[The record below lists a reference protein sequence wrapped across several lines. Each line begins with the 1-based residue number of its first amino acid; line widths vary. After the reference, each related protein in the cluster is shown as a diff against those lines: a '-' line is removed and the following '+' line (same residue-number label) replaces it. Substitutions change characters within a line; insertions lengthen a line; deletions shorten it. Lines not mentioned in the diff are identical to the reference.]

1 MAVVDIHSGTAE
13 ERVRALMA
21 LIDVDTVDE
30 NIFEGRRKQ
39 GGVGRIF
46 GGEVI
51 AQALAAACKTVA
63 SDRAVHSL
71 HAYFLRGGDETR
83 SSRYKVDADFDG
95 RSFSNR
101 RVVATQNDKVILNL
115 TASFHCPEDGR
126 NHQAEMPDVPGPNGL
141 AGLPELLR
149 QYRDGS
155 GKQPRA
161 ASFIARP
168 WPFDMRPV
176 GPMAMM
182 PSEPREPETA
192 FWFRAA
198 APVEAPQWMHRAMLA
213 FLSDI
218 GLLSS
223 ATLPHGRFD
232 IEAASLDH
240 SIWFHDDV
248 NVDEWMLY
256 QIQSPWSGGAR
267 GLGLGRVFGKD
278 GRLIASMAQEGLMRD
293 RALSVR

>member
-1 MAVVDIHSGTAE
+1 MTVVDIHSGTPE
-13 ERVRALMA
+13 DRVAALMA

-30 NIFEGRRKQ
+30 SLFEGRRKT
-39 GGVGRIF
+39 GGVGRIY

-63 SDRAVHSL
+63 ADRDVHSL
-71 HAYFLRGGDETR
+71 HAYFLRGGDETH

-115 TASFHCPEDGR
+115 TASFHGPEVGR
-126 NHQAEMPDVPGPNGL
+126 SHQAEMPDVSGPDGL
-141 AGLPELLR
+141 AGIQELLR
-149 QYRDGS
+149 QHRDGS
-155 GKQPRA
+155 GEQSRA

-182 PSEPREPETA
+182 PSEPSEPETA

-248 NVDEWMLY
+248 NVDQWMLY

-293 RALSVR
+293 RALSAR